1 MQTMLVPRLDHAP
14 HARRVTRVPHAGF
27 QVPGARPELVYGTC
41 GGLRQQGHPSY
52 SFDAAARW
60 LPWPWSTGGVIRDEE
75 GKTPT
80 AKHVV
85 EVRRISYVYDVLGAF
100 ALR

>member
-1 MQTMLVPRLDHAP
+1 MRRMRAASRECHTLDSKCLALGRSWSTVLVAALGNKATRRIRSTRPR
-14 HARRVTRVPHAGF
+14 
-27 QVPGARPELVYGTC
+27 
-41 GGLRQQGHPSY
+41 
-52 SFDAAARW
+52 
-60 LPWPWSTGGVIRDEE
+60 TGGVIRDEE

>member
-41 GGLRQQGHPSY
+41 GGLRALGNKATRRIRSTRP
-52 SFDAAARW
+52 R
-60 LPWPWSTGGVIRDEE
+60 TGGVIRDEE